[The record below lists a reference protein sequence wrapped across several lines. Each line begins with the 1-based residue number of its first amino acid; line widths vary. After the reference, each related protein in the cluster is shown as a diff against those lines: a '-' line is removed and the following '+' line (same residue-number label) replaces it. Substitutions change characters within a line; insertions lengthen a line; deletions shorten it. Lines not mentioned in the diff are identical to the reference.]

1 VDIAR
6 RRRYSDAGTGDPRVS
21 HATFDIEVRF
31 LGGLT
36 GSQQEAFAEA
46 AEQWEE
52 VIAGDLPDVLVGG
65 EVVDDLVI
73 FASGD
78 ALDGPDGFLGVAAPT
93 VPRPAGLGE
102 ASGLP
107 VVGEMVFDTADLA
120 ALEES
125 GGLVDT
131 VTHEM
136 GHVLGVGTLW
146 AERGLMVGQG
156 TALPLYVGPA
166 GAAEFGRLAGLD
178 EPAAPPLESGGGPGT
193 REVHWSE
200 AVLGNELMTGAL
212 DAEANPL
219 SRLTVASLEDLG
231 YAVDYEGADEFPA
244 AAALVAD
251 AAVLTTGGDFLA

>member
-1 VDIAR
+1 
-6 RRRYSDAGTGDPRVS
+6 
-21 HATFDIEVRF
+21 
-31 LGGLT
+31 
-36 GSQQEAFAEA
+36 
-46 AEQWEE
+46 
-52 VIAGDLPDVLVGG
+52 
-65 EVVDDLVI
+65 
-73 FASGD
+73 
-78 ALDGPDGFLGVAAPT
+78 
-93 VPRPAGLGE
+93 
-102 ASGLP
+102 
-107 VVGEMVFDTADLA
+107 MVFDTADLA
-120 ALEES
+120 ALEEA

-178 EPAAPPLESGGGPGT
+178 GPAAAPLEGGGGPGT

-200 AVLGNELMTGAL
+200 AVLGNELMTGFVNAG
-212 DAEANPL
+212 ANPL

-231 YAVDYEGADEFPA
+231 YAVDYAGADEFLGEG

-251 AAVLTTGGDFLA
+251 AAALATGGDFLA